1 MHALHTVLLSITDV
15 LEDWEIWVVKCLQG
29 KNIRELGEA
38 QKKAVEVFAKRI
50 TDRACL
56 LVRALACPR
65 ACDYFSLAKRDLPE
79 NCTGGCLLGVFPEFK
94 EELEKAIKAREEVVL
109 ELARECF
116 DEPLDVA
123 GVERLLKD
131 DGDMLLAHKIKK
143 IGQLLCGDW
152 VFEALFFSGPDL
164 SSRPSA
170 RTMRRVSEAPHEF
183 ALVFFDFHD

>member
-29 KNIRELGEA
+29 KNMRQLGET
-38 QKKAVEVFAKRI
+38 QKKAVKVFAKRI

-56 LVRALACPR
+56 LVKALACAR

-94 EELEKAIKAREEVVL
+94 EELEKAIKARENVVL
-109 ELARECF
+109 QLARECF

-131 DGDMLLAHKIKK
+131 DGDMLFAHKIKK

-170 RTMRRVSEAPHEF
+170 RTMRRVSEAPCEF
-183 ALVFFDFHD
+183 ALVFFDFHG

>member
-94 EELEKAIKAREEVVL
+94 EELEKAIKAR
-109 ELARECF
+109 
-116 DEPLDVA
+116 
-123 GVERLLKD
+123 
-131 DGDMLLAHKIKK
+131 
-143 IGQLLCGDW
+143 
-152 VFEALFFSGPDL
+152 
-164 SSRPSA
+164 
-170 RTMRRVSEAPHEF
+170 
-183 ALVFFDFHD
+183 